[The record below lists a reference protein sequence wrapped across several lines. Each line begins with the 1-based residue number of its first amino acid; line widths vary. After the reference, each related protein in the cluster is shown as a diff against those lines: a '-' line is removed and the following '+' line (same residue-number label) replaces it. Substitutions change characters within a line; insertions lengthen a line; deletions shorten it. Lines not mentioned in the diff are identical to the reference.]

1 MNDKVQHWFIKSFED
16 YMTIKILIDSPLM
29 EYTTSIICFYCQ
41 QMVEKL
47 LKGFLTFHNMQFS
60 KTHLLENLKQK
71 CIEIDEE
78 FQKLDFKN
86 LSMYAVEIRYPD
98 ELNLPSIVETNQ
110 YVKIVFQTK
119 DFILSKLNIT
129 EEKILQWIKDT
140 KQKEEIE

>member
-1 MNDKVQHWFIKSFED
+1 
-16 YMTIKILIDSPLM
+16 
-29 EYTTSIICFYCQ
+29 
-41 QMVEKL
+41 MVEKL

-110 YVKIVFQTK
+110 YVKIAFQTK

-129 EEKILQWIKDT
+129 EEKILQWIKET